1 MKKSPLPDRDVQP
14 GFFDL
19 DLSQMTAGLPRT
31 VRRVIETS
39 NDIVQAPPEQ
49 TDFLHA
55 ILCQVGMPRSATRDR
70 HFERANGSA
79 TMRLEAGAMY
89 DGKRFIEQSLPYGAK
104 PRLIMVHIGSQ
115 AVRTRSPVI
124 EIGHSTR
131 EFMQALGLD
140 TNGQSYTGI
149 KKQIN
154 ALAHCRMSL
163 GWKTGNR
170 VNTLHTQPIER
181 FEAWLHPTG
190 RQAVMW
196 PGVLTLS
203 APFFETMLE
212 YAVPLD
218 HRALSALK
226 HSALALDV
234 YSWLAHRLYRI
245 DRRKPAMLS
254 WGNLRQQFGQE
265 YGDAKNFKKAFRN
278 ALRQAQAVYPNAA
291 IEEVAGGLRL
301 QYSPPPIR
309 QAHVAL
315 ASS

>member
-1 MKKSPLPDRDVQP
+1 MKKSPQPDRNAQP
-14 GFFDL
+14 SIFDL
-19 DLSQMTAGLPRT
+19 EPFQMTTAGLPPT

-39 NDIVQAPPEQ
+39 NDIVQDSPEQ

-79 TMRLEAGAMY
+79 MMRLEAGAMY
-89 DGKRFIEQSLPYGAK
+89 DGKRFVEQPLPYGAK
-104 PRLIMVHIGSQ
+104 PRLMMVHIGSQ
-115 AVRTRSPVI
+115 AVRTRVPEI

-131 EFMQALGLD
+131 EFMQELGLD

-190 RQAVMW
+190 
-196 PGVLTLS
+196 
-203 APFFETMLE
+203 
-212 YAVPLD
+212 
-218 HRALSALK
+218 HRPSCGRVCS
-226 HSALALDV
+226 HSAHLSSRPCSNTPCRSIIGRFPRL
-234 YSWLAHRLYRI
+234 SIPLWLSTCI
-245 DRRKPAMLS
+245 
-254 WGNLRQQFGQE
+254 
-265 YGDAKNFKKAFRN
+265 
-278 ALRQAQAVYPNAA
+278 
-291 IEEVAGGLRL
+291 AGSRTG
-301 QYSPPPIR
+301 STASTGAGPPC
-309 QAHVAL
+309 
-315 ASS
+315 